1 MDNKKQYFIG
11 CLNGLV
17 KAGSLMQEYNISHQ
31 AVMENDEVTGIL
43 SIKDLIY
50 KK

>member
-1 MDNKKQYFIG
+1 MH
-11 CLNGLV
+11 
-17 KAGSLMQEYNISHQ
+17 EYNISHQ

-43 SIKDLIY
+43 SIKDLVY